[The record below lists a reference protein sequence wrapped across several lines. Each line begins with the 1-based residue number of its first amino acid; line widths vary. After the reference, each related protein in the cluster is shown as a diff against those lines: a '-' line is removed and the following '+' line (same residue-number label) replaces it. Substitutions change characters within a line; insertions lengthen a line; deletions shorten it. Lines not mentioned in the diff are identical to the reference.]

1 MARKAKQQTSKAQGN
16 PRSTPSS
23 LPRPA
28 VFLDRDGTLNEMVYD
43 DAHGMMD
50 SPRKPSQIRMIR
62 NAGRFLRSLEK
73 LGYLRI
79 VVTNQPGIAKGTLTQ
94 ERLAAVNRRL
104 AGMVEKDGGRWDDI
118 RFCPH
123 HPKVARGRGAAYR
136 KRCTCRK
143 PAPGML
149 LEAAA
154 EHGINLGA
162 SWMVG
167 DGLNDVQ
174 AGNAAGCRSI
184 LITRLKIDQVEKFFE
199 LKHGMPFAVARDLN
213 EALRIIRR
221 ATRKRT

>member
-1 MARKAKQQTSKAQGN
+1 MAKKAKQQPGEAQGE

-28 VFLDRDGTLNEMVYD
+28 VFIDRDGTLNEMVYD
-43 DAHGMMD
+43 DAHGLMD
-50 SPRKPSQIRMIR
+50 SPRRPGQVRMIR
-62 NAGRFLRSLEK
+62 GAGRFLGALGRM
-73 LGYLRI
+73 GYLRV
-79 VVTNQPGIAKGTLTQ
+79 VVTNQPGVAKGTLSIDD
-94 ERLAAVNRRL
+94 LAAVNRRL
-104 AGMVEKDGGRWDDI
+104 AGLVEKDGGGWDDI

-123 HPKVARGRGAAYR
+123 HPKMARGRGAAYR
-136 KRCTCRK
+136 KRCGCRK

-154 EHGINLGA
+154 EHGIDLRR

-174 AGNAAGCRSI
+174 AGNAAGCRTI
-184 LITRLKIDQVEKFFE
+184 LISRLKIDQVEKFFE
-199 LKHGMPFAVARDLN
+199 LEHAMPFAVARDLN

-221 ATRKRT
+221 ATRKGR